1 MARGPRADERRSR
14 RPIVVGGFG
23 TVAAMTTDSPTS
35 PTMTGISNFREMG
48 GLPAAG
54 GSTVR
59 HGRLFRSGHLAEA
72 TDDDLAA
79 VASLGI
85 GSIIDLRTPADHTGD
100 GGLDRVPEGVAHH
113 AIPVVDS
120 SGHNAELREV
130 IVAGDQTV
138 LNERFGNGRAA
149 QLAGEGVA
157 VMATEPEKIA
167 VFAQV
172 LHHVADAAGTPVL
185 WHCSA
190 GKDRAGW
197 AATVVG
203 MALGVPD
210 DALVEHYLLSN
221 VHRPVADRVAH
232 YEALGLDVTAIL
244 PLMEVREEYLRAGL
258 AAVDAAWPDRETYL
272 AEAMSF
278 GPERIEALR
287 AAVLT

>member
-1 MARGPRADERRSR
+1 
-14 RPIVVGGFG
+14 
-23 TVAAMTTDSPTS
+23 MTPDSPTG
-35 PTMTGISNFREMG
+35 PTMAAISNFREMG
-48 GLPAAG
+48 GLVTADGA
-54 GSTVR
+54 TVR
-59 HGRLFRSGHLAEA
+59 HGCLFRSGHLAEA
-72 TDDDLAA
+72 TDDDL
-79 VASLGI
+79 VAISALGI

-100 GGLDRVPEGVAHH
+100 GGLDRVPPGVAHR

-130 IVAGDQTV
+130 IVAGDQAM
-138 LNERFGNGRAA
+138 LDQRFGNGRAA

-197 AATVVG
+197 AATVIG
-203 MALGVPD
+203 MALGLPD

-232 YEALGLDVTAIL
+232 YEAIGLDVTAIL
-244 PLMEVREEYLRAGL
+244 PFMEVREEYLRAGL
-258 AAVDAAWPDRETYL
+258 AAVDAAWPSREVYL
-272 AEAMSF
+272 AEAMGF
-278 GPERIEALR
+278 GPERIGTFR
-287 AAVLT
+287 ASLLT

>member
-1 MARGPRADERRSR
+1 
-14 RPIVVGGFG
+14 
-23 TVAAMTTDSPTS
+23 MTTDSPTS
-35 PTMTGISNFREMG
+35 PTMAGITNFREMG
-48 GLPAAG
+48 GLPAAD

-59 HGRLFRSGHLAEA
+59 HGSLYRSGHLAEA
-72 TDDDLAA
+72 TEDDLAA
-79 VASLGI
+79 VAALGI
-85 GSIIDLRTPADHTGD
+85 GSIIDLRTPADHAGD
-100 GGLDRVPEGVAHH
+100 GGLDRVPPGVAHH

-120 SGHNAELREV
+120 SGHHADLREV
-130 IVAGDQTV
+130 IVAGDQSV
-138 LNERFGNGRAA
+138 LDERFGNGRAA

-157 VMATEPEKIA
+157 VMATEAEKIA

-172 LHHVADAAGTPVL
+172 LQHVADAAGTPVL

-197 AATVVG
+197 AATVIG

-232 YEALGLDVTAIL
+232 YAAIGLDVTAIL

-258 AAVDAAWPDRETYL
+258 AAVDAAWPTREAYL
-272 AEAMSF
+272 AEAMGF